1 MSEPIIIV
9 GASHAGISCAD
20 QLRKNGFSG
29 DIDVIDRLDGLP
41 LERPPLSKSYL
52 ETGADEAARFHLR
65 PAEWFEKN
73 RISLITGRSVVA
85 IDPSNRSI
93 TLDDQTEKTFDK
105 LVLATGATPREL
117 GQAAGLKN
125 VFMLRDCEDARRL
138 RENITKQ
145 GSAVVI
151 GGGYIG
157 LEVAASLTMAGMKVE
172 LLEMADRLLPRVASL
187 PISEF
192 FEKTHRQH
200 GVIIHTSNGC
210 GNILQEGGEFT
221 GVRLANN
228 TILHADLLIVGIGV
242 LPQTELAMGAN
253 LETHNGIVVD
263 KRMQTSDPNIF
274 AIGDVARR
282 HHTLVRIESVDNAQT
297 SAAAAAAAICNKPG
311 PAIKSPWFWSEQFN
325 VKLQSVGVIP
335 SSTGSTCFVVRKGKR
350 EGGFSVWSYDESEH
364 LAAVEAVG
372 DAASYALGKKCL
384 DSGLSPNVEMI
395 ADPGFDLRSYVS
407 QYSVG
412 I

>member
-29 DIDVIDRLDGLP
+29 GIDIIDRLDGLP

-52 ETGADEAARFHLR
+52 KTGADEAARFHLR

-93 TLDDQTEKTFDK
+93 TLDDQTDRTFDK

-117 GQAAGLKN
+117 APTAGLER
-125 VFMLRDCEDARRL
+125 VFMLRDGEDARCL
-138 RENITKQ
+138 RENIVKQ
-145 GSAVVI
+145 NRAVVI

-157 LEVAASLTMAGMKVE
+157 LEVAASLIRAGMRVD
-172 LLEMADRLLPRVASL
+172 LVEMAKRLLPRVASL

-192 FEKTHRQH
+192 FEQTHRQH
-200 GVIIHTSNGC
+200 GVTIHVGNGC
-210 GNILQEGGEFT
+210 RDILQEAGRFSGI
-221 GVRLANN
+221 RLANN
-228 TILHADLLIVGIGV
+228 RIIHADLLIVGIGV
-242 LPQTELAMGAN
+242 LPRTELAIGAN
-253 LETHNGIVVD
+253 LEAQNGIVVD
-263 KRMQTSDPNIF
+263 QRMQTSDPNIF

-282 HHTLVRIESVDNAQT
+282 SDTSVRNESVDNAQT
-297 SAAAAAAAICNKPG
+297 SAAAAAAAICNKPA
-311 PAIKSPWFWSEQFN
+311 PVMKSPWFWSDQFN
-325 VKLQSVGVIP
+325 VKLQSVGVVPP
-335 SSTGSTCFVVRKGKR
+335 SVGGTPSVVRRGKR
-350 EGGFSVWSYDESEH
+350 EGSFSVWSYDESGH

-384 DSGLSPNVEMI
+384 DSGLSPPVEMI
-395 ADPGFDLRSYVS
+395 GNPHFDVRWFVANSCL
-407 QYSVG
+407 
-412 I
+412 